1 MNEIRAILH
10 PDNPLIA
17 PDWAEMRVE
26 VAETAANRLTAFLK
40 RLDGIEKQVFALR
53 GMAMLI
59 IEERELYRW
68 VMDEEVGD
76 YYTSFDRWMK
86 QEFPNSWG
94 YCRDALR
101 AVKELRQVPFE
112 DLLQIKRCNLEQ
124 LKRVSS
130 NVRLLPD
137 VVRAAKVMPEKQ
149 FVEKLN
155 KDHDQHLEVK
165 QPVTMA
171 GAEDCAEFEAAI
183 ARAMERGA
191 TTRAEA
197 IKDISVNYLLDFPAV
212 EEQTA

>member
-1 MNEIRAILH
+1 MSSAILH
-10 PDNPLIA
+10 PENPLIA
-17 PDWAEMRVE
+17 PSWDEMRSAPQE
-26 VAETAANRLTAFLK
+26 VAANRLTAFLK

-130 NVRLLPD
+130 NVRLLPE

-171 GAEDCAEFEAAI
+171 AAEDCAEFEAAI

-197 IKDISVNYLLDFPAV
+197 IKDISLNYLLDFPAV
-212 EEQTA
+212 EEATA

>member
-1 MNEIRAILH
+1 MSSVISNQT

-130 NVRLLPD
+130 NVRLLPE

>member
-1 MNEIRAILH
+1 
-10 PDNPLIA
+10 
-17 PDWAEMRVE
+17 MRVE